1 MSQRIVLIG
10 AGSAQFGFDMLGDIF
25 HSRLLAGSAVVLHD
39 IDAAALRQVE
49 SAAAAFVREHRL
61 PFAVSATTDR
71 AAALQGA
78 DFCVIAIEVGDRF
91 RLWEQDWRIPQQHG
105 LRQVYGENGGP
116 GGLFHALRIIPPIL
130 EICADIAR
138 LAPQAC
144 VFNYSNPMSR
154 ICTAVKRR
162 FPALRIIGMCHEIAS
177 LARHLPRL
185 LSTAPENLE
194 YRAGGLN
201 HFSVLTSVRYRDTG
215 RDAYP
220 EVRRLAP
227 AYFQSMPET
236 PELYAFLAAH
246 GRLPGPAEE
255 AELRRGARPWGE
267 RGLFRVILET
277 YGCLPIT
284 TDSHFGEY
292 LPWAHE
298 VADHLGILHFYSWYK
313 AACRAPRTLQVHAG
327 GYEERFVPV
336 VEGIVS
342 DSGYEEPAV
351 NVPNEGLIAGLPRD
365 LVVEVPGR
373 VDARG
378 VTGVPLP
385 EYPRGILGL
394 LANQAAVHDLTAEAV
409 LQRSRALALQAL
421 LADPVVDSLRA
432 AERTLEAVLE
442 AQAEHLGYLK

>member
-1 MSQRIVLIG
+1 MAARIVLIG

-25 HSRLLAGSAVVLHD
+25 RSPVLAGSRVVLHD
-39 IDAAALRQVE
+39 IDARALERVQ
-49 SAAAAFVREHRL
+49 AAAASFVREHGL
-61 PFAVSATTDR
+61 PYTVTAAADR
-71 AAALQGA
+71 AEALRGA
-78 DFCVIAIEVGDRF
+78 DFCVLAIEVGDRF

-116 GGLFHALRIIPPIL
+116 GGLFHALRILPPIL
-130 EICADIAR
+130 EICGDIVR
-138 LAPQAC
+138 LAPEAH

-154 ICTAVKRR
+154 ICTTVKRR
-162 FPALRIIGMCHEIAS
+162 FPELKFTGMCHEIAS

-185 LSTAPENLE
+185 LSTPLENLE

-201 HFSVLTSVRYRDTG
+201 HFSVLTSVRYRDSG
-215 RDAYP
+215 KDAYP
-220 EVRRLAP
+220 DVRRLAP

-236 PELYAFLAAH
+236 PELAAFLAGH
-246 GRLPGPAEE
+246 GRLPDPQEE
-255 AELRRGARPWGE
+255 AALRSKARPWGE

-298 VADHLGILHFYSWYK
+298 AVDHLGILHFYEWYK
-313 AACRAPRTLQVHAG
+313 QACRAPRTLRIHAE

-336 VEGIVS
+336 AEGILT
-342 DSGYEEPAV
+342 DSGYEEAAV
-351 NVPNEGLIAGLPRD
+351 NVPNEGLLDGLPRG

-373 VDARG
+373 ISARG
-378 VTGVPLP
+378 VAGVRL
-385 EYPRGILGL
+385 ENYPRGILGL

-409 LQRSRALALQAL
+409 LQRSRKLALQAL
-421 LADPVVDSLRA
+421 LADPGMDSLRA
-432 AERTLEAVLE
+432 ARATLEAMLE
-442 AQAEHLGYLK
+442 AQADYLGYLS